1 MIKFRS
7 IDSINV
13 TGKIYLHSMPGRRE
27 NIEQFIKGCDAQNIA
42 AIICLTDKPEI
53 ESKSPL
59 YSPFVE
65 AGNLEG
71 ILILYSP
78 VEDFG
83 VPTDDDS
90 IARYKASI
98 EQAVNYLKTGNILI
112 HCGAGIGRTGTFAV
126 VLLQRL
132 GYTFEESYQL
142 CLSAGSRPETP
153 EQNEFC
159 KTF

>member
-1 MIKFRS
+1 MIKFREIELDDVS
-7 IDSINV
+7 GN
-13 TGKIYLHSMPGRRE
+13 IYLHSMPGRRE
-27 NIEQFIKGCDAQNIA
+27 PIEQFIESCGTQAIS

-65 AGNLEG
+65 AGNLVE

-90 IARYKASI
+90 IARYKVSI

-132 GYTFEESYQL
+132 GYTFEDSYRMCQ
-142 CLSAGSRPETP
+142 SAGSRPETP